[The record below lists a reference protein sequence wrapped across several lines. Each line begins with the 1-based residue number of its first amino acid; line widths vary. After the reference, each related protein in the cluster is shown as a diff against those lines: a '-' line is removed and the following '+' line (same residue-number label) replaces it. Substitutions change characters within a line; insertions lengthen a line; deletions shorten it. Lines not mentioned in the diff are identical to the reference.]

1 VEGRCQG
8 DNATLGSIDV
18 ENFMP
23 ADNQLP
29 KNDSAPL
36 S

>member
-8 DNATLGSIDV
+8 DNATLGSTDV
-18 ENFMP
+18 ENCKP
-23 ADNQLP
+23 VDYQLP
-29 KNDSAPL
+29 KNDSVPL